1 MKESGKL
8 LGALDEHDGH
18 IAHGDEH
25 DGDWERHEIGAS
37 GDNDCRGHDGT
48 KDLTDGVGDIEDAQ
62 VLAGVLLIG
71 QNIDIERLVHG
82 RVDTVAKSGEQS
94 KSVHADNGLK

>member
-48 KDLTDGVGDIEDAQ
+48 KDLTDGVGDIESLPAFS
-62 VLAGVLLIG
+62 LS
-71 QNIDIERLVHG
+71 G
-82 RVDTVAKSGEQS
+82 RTSTLSAWSTEE
-94 KSVHADNGLK
+94 